1 VSPRARLLGVWVAA
15 SLPLVLWAHARWSEP
30 AVREF
35 PASALPG
42 VLAGHR
48 AVRDEPLDARVLEIL
63 APQAYALRTYAH
75 ASRPALSVYV
85 ASYTGQESGS
95 AHDPSVCYPS
105 QGWDLLHLRSVDV
118 PLPGGEKLSV
128 KLLSAAQAGEQQ
140 LALYWFQP
148 HGRWPQRE
156 PLEEWLR
163 VLDRLRGRGGHAFV
177 RIALADGGE
186 PDFTARAVPVLIE
199 VAQELAPWLR
209 SALEGSLP
217 PPASGSP
224 AGDGD
229 ATATPSLRSRGSPD
243 GGEASRARAAAA
255 RSVPPAAVDR
265 RLGAACHGIGAPV
278 ISSQTAITSRTDAPR
293 PLPTL

>member
-1 VSPRARLLGVWVAA
+1 VF
-15 SLPLVLWAHARWSEP
+15 WAQARWSES
-30 AVREF
+30 ALQEF
-35 PASALPG
+35 PASALPE

-48 AVRDEPLDARVLEIL
+48 AVREEPLDPRVLEIL

-85 ASYTGQESGS
+85 AAYTGRESGS

-105 QGWDLLHLRSVDV
+105 QGWDLLHLRSLDV
-118 PLPGGEKLSV
+118 PLRGGEMLSV

-148 HGRWPQRE
+148 PGRWPQRE

-177 RIALADGGE
+177 RIALGDSGE
-186 PDFTARAVPVLIE
+186 PDFTERAVPVLIE

-209 SALEGSLP
+209 SALEGSLAP
-217 PPASGSP
+217 GDSL
-224 AGDGD
+224 AGVGD
-229 ATATPSLRSRGSPD
+229 ATPRPSLQSRGSPD
-243 GGEASRARAAAA
+243 SGGASRAPAAAA
-255 RSVPPAAVDR
+255 RSRPPAAADR
-265 RLGAACHGIGAPV
+265 PGAGAPAAME
-278 ISSQTAITSRTDAPR
+278 SAHR
-293 PLPTL
+293 